1 MEEMLIIAGFGGQGV
16 QLIGQTLVKA
26 GMDEGK
32 EVSFLPSY
40 GAEMRGGT
48 SNCNVIIAD
57 EPICSPI
64 VNEATCVMALNRPSL
79 DKFESAVLKGGA
91 LLINSSL
98 IDRKSERDD
107 IEVFYVP
114 ANEIA
119 QEVGNLRTANMVM
132 LGAYIGVSGAVS
144 VDAVMQNLKKTFG
157 ERRAHLLPVNRQAIE
172 KGIQCVQEQRAKAEK
187 AL

>member
-26 GMDEGK
+26 GMEEGK

-48 SNCNVIIAD
+48 SNCHVIISD

-64 VNEATCVMALNRPSL
+64 VNEASCVMALNRPSL
-79 DKFESAVLKGGA
+79 DKFESAVVAGGT

-98 IDRKSERDD
+98 IDRKAERTD
-107 IEVFYVP
+107 IEALYVP
-114 ANEIA
+114 ANDLA
-119 QEVGNLRTANMVM
+119 QEAGNLRTANMVM

-144 VDAVMQNLKKTFG
+144 VDAVMENLKKTFG
-157 ERRAHLLPVNRQAIE
+157 ERRAHLLPVNRVAIE
-172 KGIQCVQEQRAKAEK
+172 KGIECVRQQRAKA
-187 AL
+187 